1 MDTEK
6 FRHIEQLMRE
16 MICMTSKIAFVLL
29 VILNAMASQVNPL
42 HSQTLRESNIDL
54 EIVTANEWQKT
65 TNVLGDIMDTETYCK
80 NLGSPKKN
88 KQELKEYFLDSVI
101 IDSNTKSHYGIWQC
115 SYEGKIKIFGKVW
128 DFWSVSGLTR
138 LSRKIDN
145 MYKPKDNRF
154 ETYCEDTICYENI
167 YLICSNVN
175 CVPQSRASER
185 DGNL

>member
-16 MICMTSKIAFVLL
+16 MICMTSKIAFILL
-29 VILNAMASQVNPL
+29 AILNAMASQVNPL
-42 HSQTLRESNIDL
+42 HSQTLKESNIDL

-65 TNVLGDIMDTETYCK
+65 TNVLGNIMDTEAYCK

-88 KQELKEYFLDSVI
+88 KQELKEYVI

-138 LSRKIDN
+138 HHAKLITCINLKTIDLKHIARILFAMKIS
-145 MYKPKDNRF
+145 
-154 ETYCEDTICYENI
+154 I
-167 YLICSNVN
+167 
-175 CVPQSRASER
+175 
-185 DGNL
+185 